1 MNARV
6 HQPVHTAQHAP
17 SYYAATL
24 NRRIECPPLA
34 GEEQADVCVVGGGFS
49 GVNTALE
56 LAQRGFSVVLLEAHR
71 IGWGASGRNGGQLI
85 RGVGHDVEQFLPV
98 IGADGVKALKLMG
111 LEAVEIVRRRV
122 EQYAI
127 DCDLRWGYCDL
138 ANKPG
143 DYQGFREDMEELQ
156 ALGYRHEMRLVP
168 AAEMRSVVGSDRY
181 VGGLVDMGSGHLHP
195 LNLVLGE
202 AAAAQSLGVR
212 LFERS
217 PVTRIDYGT
226 EVQVHTATGKVRA
239 KTLVLGCNAYM
250 NDLNPLLGGKVL
262 PAGSYVIATEPLDEK
277 LARQLLPQN
286 MAVCDQRVALDY
298 YRLSA
303 DNRLLFGGACHYSG
317 RDPSDIAAYMR
328 PKMLEV

>member
-111 LEAVEIVRRRV
+111 LEAVEIV
-122 EQYAI
+122 
-127 DCDLRWGYCDL
+127 
-138 ANKPG
+138 
-143 DYQGFREDMEELQ
+143 
-156 ALGYRHEMRLVP
+156 
-168 AAEMRSVVGSDRY
+168 
-181 VGGLVDMGSGHLHP
+181 
-195 LNLVLGE
+195 
-202 AAAAQSLGVR
+202 
-212 LFERS
+212 
-217 PVTRIDYGT
+217 
-226 EVQVHTATGKVRA
+226 
-239 KTLVLGCNAYM
+239 
-250 NDLNPLLGGKVL
+250 
-262 PAGSYVIATEPLDEK
+262 
-277 LARQLLPQN
+277 
-286 MAVCDQRVALDY
+286 
-298 YRLSA
+298 
-303 DNRLLFGGACHYSG
+303 
-317 RDPSDIAAYMR
+317 
-328 PKMLEV
+328 